1 MDVVREGGP
10 LLGAEVGAL
19 LGATFVL
26 IIARK
31 LSEPAALGVG
41 VALGLDRP
49 SLPILEMASTFGG
62 RFMIVVEGWQGGKV
76 TLRSTVYAYCFH
88 WRRILSTT
96 RRHES
101 VGIVVGLVYLP
112 RVLELSGDRRRKGG
126 CGMAPRTVRGS
137 LAVPEDPACVLGKC
151 EQRRFD

>member
-31 LSEPAALGVG
+31 LSEPAALGVD

-62 RFMIVVEGWQGGKV
+62 RFMIVVEGRQGGKV

-88 WRRILSTT
+88 WCRNLRRPGDTEALVSW
-96 RRHES
+96 S
-101 VGIVVGLVYLP
+101 VSSI
-112 RVLELSGDRRRKGG
+112 S
-126 CGMAPRTVRGS
+126 RGS
-137 LAVPEDPACVLGKC
+137 SNSVATGAEKEDAVWLQGRYADH
-151 EQRRFD
+151 